1 MKSHEYAEK
10 LKGLAEF
17 LLSRPEFETHEGS
30 AKFWFWY
37 FGNKGEFLD
46 AVRALGAGVKSFPN
60 SGDMHFTPNGLP
72 EGVSFYV
79 MVNRS
84 AVCRKVQE
92 EKWECEPLL
101 SQDEEALVG
110 AEEREL

>member
-10 LKGLAEF
+10 LKEVADF
-17 LLSRPEFETHEGS
+17 LLSRPDFSTHS
-30 AKFWFWY
+30 SDCKVWFWY
-37 FGNKGEFLD
+37 FGNKTEFLEAAK
-46 AVRALGAGVKSFPN
+46 AVGAGKKVY
-60 SGDMHFTPNGLP
+60 GDSDMQFYPNGAP
-72 EGVSFYV
+72 NFYLQV
-79 MVNRS
+79 DRS

-110 AEEREL
+110 AEEREP